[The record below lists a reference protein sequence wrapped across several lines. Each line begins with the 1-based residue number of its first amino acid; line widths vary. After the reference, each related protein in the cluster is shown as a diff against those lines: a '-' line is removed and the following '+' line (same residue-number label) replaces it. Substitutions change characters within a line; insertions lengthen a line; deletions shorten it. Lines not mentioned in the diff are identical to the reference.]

1 MAWSYQRQ
9 EQSFDVIPEGKYRV
23 RIKSAEKA
31 VSKTGRDMIVLQLNV
46 SGYSSILYY
55 YLVFMTDRPEITNR
69 NLTALYDSFPA
80 IQEGDT
86 NISNWVG
93 KVGACTVKHEDYNGQ
108 ESAKVGY
115 FIPEKRQADL
125 PPYQEADG
133 RKVTSDGFEEL
144 TKDAENLPF

>member
-55 YLVFMTDRPEITNR
+55 YLVFMTDRPEM
-69 NLTALYDSFPA
+69 
-80 IQEGDT
+80 
-86 NISNWVG
+86 
-93 KVGACTVKHEDYNGQ
+93 
-108 ESAKVGY
+108 
-115 FIPEKRQADL
+115 
-125 PPYQEADG
+125 
-133 RKVTSDGFEEL
+133 
-144 TKDAENLPF
+144 

>member
-69 NLTALYDSFPA
+69 NLTALYDSFSA

-108 ESAKVGY
+108 ESARVGY

-144 TKDAENLPF
+144 AKDAENLPF